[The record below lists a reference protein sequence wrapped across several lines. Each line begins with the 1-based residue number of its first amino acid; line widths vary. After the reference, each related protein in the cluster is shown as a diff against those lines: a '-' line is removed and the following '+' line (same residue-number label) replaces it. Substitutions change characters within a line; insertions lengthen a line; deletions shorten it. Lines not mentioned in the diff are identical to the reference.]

1 MEVLVEFFVEI
12 FLEIFFEIGGVV
24 ISKIA
29 IDKRKRKITKYCISF
44 FVFACCLS
52 LIIYSLIVKKML
64 YVQLAMAYFLGLLV
78 CYILEFINKNMIY
91 SKKLGKVLLYIKRGI
106 HYVFPILVITLVNIY
121 KTDQSVLIT
130 CLAVVVL
137 VLYFGVILYRITYR
151 DTYSNFKRR
160 AKKFLKDFQE
170 SEDEKYFESLL
181 KLSEKSP
188 SYLLKWIEECTKKEV
203 NPILKFIIFSERYCT
218 QEFYDVLQDI
228 ADKYNLNIESE
239 LLEFKNKFIEES
251 EPEIY

>member
-1 MEVLVEFFVEI
+1 MFCI
-12 FLEIFFEIGGVV
+12 LELSFTELLIAIHIL
-24 ISKIA
+24 ISKEE
-29 IDKRKRKITKYCISF
+29 R
-44 FVFACCLS
+44 
-52 LIIYSLIVKKML
+52 
-64 YVQLAMAYFLGLLV
+64 
-78 CYILEFINKNMIY
+78 
-91 SKKLGKVLLYIKRGI
+91 
-106 HYVFPILVITLVNIY
+106 
-121 KTDQSVLIT
+121 
-130 CLAVVVL
+130 
-137 VLYFGVILYRITYR
+137 
-151 DTYSNFKRR
+151 
-160 AKKFLKDFQE
+160 KKFLKDFQE

-239 LLEFKNKFIEES
+239 LLEIKNKFIEES